1 MKNKFQ
7 GIEKKGADKIIYL
20 RLCNDDIKI
29 FANNRSLI
37 KGYTFLYN
45 TFLYKSLCIFN
56 KILRESA
63 VGKPIFK
70 RKLLLSGP
78 E

>member
-1 MKNKFQ
+1 MENKFQ
-7 GIEKKGADKIIYL
+7 GIEKKRADKIICL
-20 RLCNDDIKI
+20 SLFNDEIKI
-29 FANNRSLI
+29 FANNSSLLKVYI
-37 KGYTFLYN
+37 VD
-45 TFLYKSLCIFN
+45 TFLYKSLCVFK

-70 RKLLLSGP
+70 RRRLLSGP